1 MSAALVPVTSKHGS
15 VSTAS
20 RTTRTTRVRDGFAAI
35 GEDAWDAGH
44 LPAGHVRRRSAVMG
58 LRRPGR
64 RLEQRPASDRVA
76 DRAPVRDL
84 DRQAAA
90 GQNELFTCEP

>member
-1 MSAALVPVTSKHGS
+1 MSVALVPVTSKHGS

-20 RTTRTTRVRDGFAAI
+20 RTTRVRDGFAAI